1 MLLHGSKISM
11 QATFHKKFKKQLK
24 KLPPSIQKKFF
35 ERMGVLIASPH
46 DPLLNVHRLTGD
58 MDMFLSMNVT
68 GDYRAYFTYEDYTI
82 EFYKI
87 GTHSELY

>member
-1 MLLHGSKISM
+1 M
-11 QATFHKKFKKQLK
+11 QATFHKKFKKQFK
-24 KLPPSIQKKFF
+24 KLPLPIQKKFF
-35 ERMGVLIASPH
+35 ERLCVLIASPH

-68 GDYRAYFTYEDYTI
+68 GDYRAHFTYEDYTI